1 MADAVSRVLAM
12 LMVAGLG
19 ASAHAT
25 GVVDPTQP
33 PPGYGA
39 RQRAG
44 DPQSPES
51 AARPDPVRLQM
62 IARSGTSR
70 LAVVNGRRVR
80 AGDTITL
87 DGKSA
92 RVVAIR
98 DDSILLD
105 RGGGRSQLVELSPHA
120 QIKLA
125 CVAHSSDRP
134 GCRNDAL
141 GAAE

>member
-1 MADAVSRVLAM
+1 MADAVNRALTLLMLAC
-12 LMVAGLG
+12 LG
-19 ASAHAT
+19 ACAHAA

-39 RQRAG
+39 MQRSG
-44 DPQSPES
+44 DPQLPDA
-51 AARPDPVRLQM
+51 AARPEPIRLQM
-62 IARSGTSR
+62 IARNGASR
-70 LAVVNGRRVR
+70 LAVVNGQRVQV
-80 AGDTITL
+80 GDSITL

-92 RVVAIR
+92 RVVAIG

-105 RGGGRSQLVELSPHA
+105 RSGSRQLVQLSPHA

-125 CVAHSSDRP
+125 CAAHSSNRP
-134 GCRNDAL
+134 GCRNDTV

>member
-44 DPQSPES
+44 DPQSPEP
-51 AARPDPVRLQM
+51 AARPEAVRLQM

-105 RGGGRSQLVELSPHA
+105 RGGSRQLVELSPHA

-125 CVAHSSDRP
+125 CAAHSSNRP